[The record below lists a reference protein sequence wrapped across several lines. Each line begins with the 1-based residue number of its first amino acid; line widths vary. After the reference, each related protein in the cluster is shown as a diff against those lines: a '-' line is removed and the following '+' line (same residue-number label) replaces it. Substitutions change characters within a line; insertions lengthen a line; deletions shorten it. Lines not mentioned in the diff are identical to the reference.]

1 MDSHLIFPFLGQK
14 INQIL
19 YSSLISIQN
28 KWQFWGFHRRL
39 ICAIFHVVLIFS
51 VKSQISAMFLSNFTI
66 EVSCISQTIQN
77 ISLKF
82 SNFLLATSVE
92 KCYNNHSQKRN
103 AEFVLLRTARTAT
116 LPESMHQE
124 EEFDMITLKAEKR
137 NPNVKA
143 KKLRREGYVTGIL
156 SGKEMKEPVALQFD
170 AAEAAKFI
178 KANKEGTQIYL
189 DIEGEKVDALVKNID
204 YNPIEKQLMA
214 LDFQALVAGEKV
226 STTVAVKLEHTE
238 LVQGIVEQEMEEIHY
253 KADPANLLD
262 TIVIDFNG
270 YPADV
275 RDIHVKDLPI
285 PEGKQ
290 VHFIT
295 PEDAVV
301 VHIGEYEAAPEEDED
316 AEGAETEAK

>member
-1 MDSHLIFPFLGQK
+1 MDSRLIFPFLGQK

-39 ICAIFHVVLIFS
+39 ICATFHVVLIFS
-51 VKSQISAMFLSNFTI
+51 VKSQISAIFLSNFTI

-301 VHIGEYEAAPEEDED
+301 VHIGEYEATPEEDED

>member
-1 MDSHLIFPFLGQK
+1 MDSRLIFPFLGQK

-92 KCYNNHSQKRN
+92 KCYNDHSQKRN

>member
-1 MDSHLIFPFLGQK
+1 MDSRLIFPFLGQK

-28 KWQFWGFHRRL
+28 KWQFGGFHRRL

-51 VKSQISAMFLSNFTI
+51 VTSQISAMFLSNFTI

>member
-1 MDSHLIFPFLGQK
+1 MDSRLIFPFLGQK

-28 KWQFWGFHRRL
+28 KWQFWGFHRHL

-178 KANKEGTQIYL
+178 KANKEGSQIYL

>member
-1 MDSHLIFPFLGQK
+1 M
-14 INQIL
+14 
-19 YSSLISIQN
+19 
-28 KWQFWGFHRRL
+28 
-39 ICAIFHVVLIFS
+39 
-51 VKSQISAMFLSNFTI
+51 M
-66 EVSCISQTIQN
+66 
-77 ISLKF
+77 
-82 SNFLLATSVE
+82 
-92 KCYNNHSQKRN
+92 
-103 AEFVLLRTARTAT
+103 
-116 LPESMHQE
+116 
-124 EEFDMITLKAEKR
+124 TLKAEKR
-137 NPNVKA
+137 DPQVKA
-143 KKLRREGYVTGIL
+143 KKLRREGFVTGVL
-156 SGKEMKEPVALQFD
+156 YGKEMKENVALKFEEKEALRFMKD
-170 AAEAAKFI
+170 A
-178 KANKEGTQIYL
+178 KEGAQATL
-189 DIEGEKVDALVKNID
+189 AIEGETVNAMVKNID
-204 YNPIEKQLMA
+204 YDPMSKKVLA

>member
-1 MDSHLIFPFLGQK
+1 MDSRLIFPFLGQK

-28 KWQFWGFHRRL
+28 KWQFGGFHRRL

-77 ISLKF
+77 ISLEF

-301 VHIGEYEAAPEEDED
+301 VHIGEYEATPEEDED

>member
-1 MDSHLIFPFLGQK
+1 M
-14 INQIL
+14 
-19 YSSLISIQN
+19 
-28 KWQFWGFHRRL
+28 
-39 ICAIFHVVLIFS
+39 
-51 VKSQISAMFLSNFTI
+51 SNFTL
-66 EVSCISQTIQN
+66 EVLHISQTIQN
-77 ISLKF
+77 IAFKF
-82 SNFLLATSVE
+82 SNFLLATFPE
-92 KCYNNHSQKRN
+92 KCYNNPSQKRN
-103 AEFVLLRTARTAT
+103 AEFVLLRTAT

-170 AAEAAKFI
+170 GAEAAKFI
-178 KANKEGTQIYL
+178 KANKEGTQVYL
-189 DIEGEKVDALVKNID
+189 DIDGEKVDALVKNID

-226 STTVAVKLEHTE
+226 STTVAVKLEHTDM
-238 LVQGIVEQEMEEIHY
+238 VQGIVEQEMEEIHY

-301 VHIGEYEAAPEEDED
+301 VHIGEYAAAPEEDED
-316 AEGAETEAK
+316 ADADAEA

>member
-1 MDSHLIFPFLGQK
+1 MDSRLIFQFLGQK

>member
-170 AAEAAKFI
+170 GAEAAKFI

>member
-1 MDSHLIFPFLGQK
+1 MDSRLIFPFLGQK

-238 LVQGIVEQEMEEIHY
+238 LVQGIVEQEIEEIHY

>member
-1 MDSHLIFPFLGQK
+1 MDSRLIFPFLGQK

-156 SGKEMKEPVALQFD
+156 SGKEMQEPVALQFD

-301 VHIGEYEAAPEEDED
+301 VHIGEYEATPEEDED

>member
-1 MDSHLIFPFLGQK
+1 MDSRLIFPFLGQK

-170 AAEAAKFI
+170 GAEAAKFI

-226 STTVAVKLEHTE
+226 STTVAVKLEHTDM
-238 LVQGIVEQEMEEIHY
+238 VQGIVEQEMEEIHY

-275 RDIHVKDLPI
+275 HDIHVKDLPI

-316 AEGAETEAK
+316 AEGAEAEAK